1 METYFCLM
9 KPAPVQNSS
18 SVATLRSGFCSL
30 PNKNTEV
37 YPEQN
42 KGWLSSSF
50 KKNFIC
56 FLSFLCSV
64 ISSSAQDTISKDTGN
79 SVVQQLNATAA
90 ENQYDGPNKKRVW
103 FIAGANVAAYGGSLI
118 ALNSAWYKGYA
129 KSSFHT
135 FNDSREWLQ
144 MDKIGHA
151 WGAYTGARGS
161 TAMWDWAGLT
171 HKKAVWVGGLSSFA
185 YLTTIEFFDAYSS
198 KWGWS
203 WSDIGANIIGSG
215 LFMGQEFLWNE
226 QRIQFKFS
234 FHTTEYD
241 ETQLKQRADDLFG
254 EPWYERMLKDYN
266 AQTYWFSGNIK
277 SFFPQGNWP
286 DWLNVAVGYGTDG
299 MFGGFENKWED
310 GAGNEITRHDIPRKR
325 QFYLSPDIDFTKIK
339 TKSKFLKTTFIFL
352 NAFKCPAPAL
362 MIDSKGKFKAYALY
376 F

>member
-18 SVATLRSGFCSL
+18 PVATLRSGFRPLLISDTKTF
-30 PNKNTEV
+30 PVRYKRA
-37 YPEQN
+37 
-42 KGWLSSSF
+42 LSSSLQRIF
-50 KKNFIC
+50 FFFSFFIYA
-56 FLSFLCSV
+56 V
-64 ISSSAQDTISKDTGN
+64 ISSAQDITTKDPSIT
-79 SVVQQLNATAA
+79 QKLNPSGT
-90 ENQYDGPNKKRVW
+90 EIRKDVPNKKRVW
-103 FIAGANVAAYGGSLI
+103 FIAGSNVAAYGSSLI

-129 KSSFHT
+129 RSSFHT

-161 TAMWDWAGLT
+161 AGMWDWAGLP
-171 HKKAVWVGGLSSFA
+171 HKKAVWIGGLSSFA

-203 WSDIGANIIGSG
+203 WSDIGANIVGSG
-215 LFMGQEFLWNE
+215 LFMSQEFLWNE

-234 FHTTEYD
+234 FHTTQYGKP
-241 ETQLKQRADDLFG
+241 QLEQRANDLFG
-254 EPWYERMLKDYN
+254 KPWYERMLKDYN
-266 AQTYWFSGNIK
+266 AQTYWFSGNVR
-277 SFFPQGNWP
+277 SFFPQSNWP
-286 DWLNVAVGYGTDG
+286 SWLNIAIGIGADG

-310 GAGNEITRHDIPRKR
+310 AAGNEITRNDIPRKR

-339 TKSKFLKTTFIFL
+339 TKSKFLKATFIFL
-352 NAFKCPAPAL
+352 NAFKSPAPAL
-362 MIDSKGKFKAYALY
+362 MMDSKGKFKAYALY

>member
-9 KPAPVQNSS
+9 KPSPVQNSS
-18 SVATLRSGFCSL
+18 PVAS
-30 PNKNTEV
+30 
-37 YPEQN
+37 Q
-42 KGWLSSSF
+42 
-50 KKNFIC
+50 
-56 FLSFLCSV
+56 
-64 ISSSAQDTISKDTGN
+64 SSASGTKLSLLLAALLVCHFSYGQTKDSTITEDTSGNIHKVTYIISTIERPLTSK
-79 SVVQQLNATAA
+79 Q
-90 ENQYDGPNKKRVW
+90 KKHRQF
-103 FIAGANVAAYGGSLI
+103 FIAAANVAAYGGSLI
-118 ALNSAWYKGYA
+118 ALNSDWYKGYA

-151 WGAYTGARGS
+151 WGAYTAARGS
-161 TAMWDWAGLT
+161 AAMWDWAGLP
-171 HKKAVWVGGLSSFA
+171 HKKAVWIGGLSSFA

-215 LFMGQEFLWNE
+215 LFMSQEFLWNQ
-226 QRIQFKFS
+226 QRVQFKFS
-234 FHTTEYD
+234 FHTIGYGEP
-241 ETQLKQRADDLFG
+241 QLKQRADDLFG
-254 EPWYERMLKDYN
+254 ETWYERMLKDYN

-277 SFFPQGNWP
+277 SFFPQSNCP
-286 DWLNVAVGYGTDG
+286 AWLNLAIGYGADG

-310 GAGNEITRHDIPRKR
+310 GTGNEITRHDIPRKR

-339 TKSKFLKTTFIFL
+339 TKSKLLKTTFVFL

-362 MIDSKGKFKAYALY
+362 MIDGKGKFKAYAIY